1 MLYTI
6 NNISVELEIII
17 IKFSCIFKMMARN
30 TFPEPQPDNASYQAS
45 GRSIRLGTIQCN
57 VFLYD
62 EVHG

>member
-1 MLYTI
+1 
-6 NNISVELEIII
+6 
-17 IKFSCIFKMMARN
+17 MMARN